1 MREKEKAVCFLRY
14 IDHAD
19 ACTVA
24 FPLASITT
32 LCVSTVV
39 PVHTA
44 IVTFSPWLP
53 ISSILVLAVPIP
65 SYVAVG
71 SMDLILWPETGTAFA
86 TSPSTAMPLD
96 STGAEYHRAKIE
108 LS

>member
-1 MREKEKAVCFLRY
+1 MQFVLLY

-53 ISSILVLAVPIP
+53 ISSILVLAVPLP
-65 SYVAVG
+65 SYVG

-86 TSPSTAMPLD
+86 ISPSTAMPLK